1 MKFSSRKPED
11 IDINVTSLIDVV
23 LLLLIFFMVS
33 TRFVEHSQLKLSL
46 PVASPAASARDPA
59 VIEVSIDR
67 QQQYYINGKALV
79 NTSLTTLEQA
89 LREAASGR
97 ESPTVV
103 ISADRETGFQR
114 VVDVMDAASKV
125 GLTRVSFPTTARAA
139 E

>member
-1 MKFSSRKPED
+1 MKFSSRRPEE

-33 TRFVEHSQLKLSL
+33 TRFVEHSQLTL

-67 QQQYYINGKALV
+67 QQQYYVDGKALI
-79 NTSLTTLEQA
+79 NTSPRLLEQA
-89 LREAASGR
+89 LREAAAGR

-125 GLTRVSFPTTARAA
+125 GLTRISFPTKAREA